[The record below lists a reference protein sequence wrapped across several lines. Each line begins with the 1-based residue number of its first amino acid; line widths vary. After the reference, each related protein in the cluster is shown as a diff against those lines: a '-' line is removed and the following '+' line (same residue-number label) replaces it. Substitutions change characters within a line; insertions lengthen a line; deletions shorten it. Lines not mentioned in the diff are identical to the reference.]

1 MGKGK
6 KITYVRRK
14 REEGEKINGITQT
27 EEREKGEEETFS
39 RTHSKRS
46 KLKNRPRMVSL
57 LWKTAFDDSLYS
69 KEFEISTFWK
79 VLSLQ

>member
-1 MGKGK
+1 MGQGK

-27 EEREKGEEETFS
+27 EEREKGKEETFS

-57 LWKTAFDDSLYS
+57 CGKRFLMIVCTRKSS
-69 KEFEISTFWK
+69 KFQLFFGK
-79 VLSLQ
+79 Y